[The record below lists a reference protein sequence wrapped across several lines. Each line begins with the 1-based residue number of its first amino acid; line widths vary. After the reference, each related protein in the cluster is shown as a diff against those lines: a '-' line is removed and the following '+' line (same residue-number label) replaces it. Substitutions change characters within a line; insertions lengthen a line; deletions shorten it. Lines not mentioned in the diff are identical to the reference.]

1 MISLFGQ
8 GDSGH
13 DRAFLTSS
21 DSGPSS
27 LSVIGVENEFVR
39 GVYADISSWY
49 DYFFGPTLHAGRLE
63 AMPRLPIDA
72 GDEVLEVGVGTGI
85 NALLYRKD
93 CRVTGI
99 DFSASM
105 LAKCRRRLDAHGVKN
120 VELMKMDAV
129 SMDFADE
136 SFDVVYAP
144 FVISV
149 VPDPVRV
156 VREMY
161 RVCRVGGHVV
171 VLNHFRSENRMLAVA
186 ERLISPLT
194 VHIGFR
200 SDVDLPGF
208 LRQSALQPLSIDKV
222 AIPRIWSL
230 IVFRKDVSVP
240 PSVSDA

>member
-1 MISLFGQ
+1 ML
-8 GDSGH
+8 
-13 DRAFLTSS
+13 APS
-21 DSGPSS
+21 DSTDPA
-27 LSVIGVENEFVR
+27 LSVIDVETEFVR
-39 GVYADISSWY
+39 EVYHDISSWY

-63 AMPRLPIDA
+63 AMPRLPIGA
-72 GDEVLEVGVGTGI
+72 NDEVLEVGVGTGI

-99 DFSASM
+99 DLSASM
-105 LAKCRRRLDAHGVKN
+105 LEKARRRLDAHGVRN
-120 VELMKMDAV
+120 VDLLKMDATE
-129 SMDFADE
+129 MDFDAGA
-136 SFDVVYAP
+136 FDVVYAP

-149 VPDPVRV
+149 VPDPVAV

-171 VLNHFRSENRMLAVA
+171 VLNHFRSENPVVAVA

-208 LRQSALQPLSIDKV
+208 LEQAELTPISIDKV
-222 AIPRIWSL
+222 AIPKIWSL
-230 IVFRKDVSVP
+230 LVFRKDKELP
-240 PSVSDA
+240 EPTRPSDDG